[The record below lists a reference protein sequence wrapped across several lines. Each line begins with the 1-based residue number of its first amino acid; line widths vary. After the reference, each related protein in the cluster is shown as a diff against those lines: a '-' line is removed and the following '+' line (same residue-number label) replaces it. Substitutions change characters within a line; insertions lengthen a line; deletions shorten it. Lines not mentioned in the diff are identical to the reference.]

1 MIALDTNV
9 LARYL
14 LRDDETQFQQAS
26 KRIASDA
33 IYTAPIT
40 VILELVW
47 VLRANGCERE
57 DILKALRL
65 LLGLPNFKPM
75 EFESLCY
82 ALGWYEQGLDFAD
95 ALHLALSTK
104 QEKLLSFDK
113 SLIAQSAKAS
123 TPIEVSLP

>member
-14 LRDDETQFQQAS
+14 LRDDEMQFQKAS
-26 KRIASDA
+26 KLIASKA
-33 IYTAPIT
+33 IYTAPVT

-47 VLRANGCERE
+47 VLRANGCARE

-82 ALGWYEQGLDFAD
+82 ALAWYEQGVDFAD
-95 ALHLALSTK
+95 ALHLALSAK
-104 QEKLLSFDK
+104 QEKLMSFDK
-113 SLIAQSAKAS
+113 SLIAQSKKAGTS
-123 TPIEVSLP
+123 IQVSLP

>member
-14 LRDDETQFQQAS
+14 LRDDEMQFQKAS
-26 KRIASDA
+26 KLIASKA
-33 IYTAPIT
+33 IYTAPVT
-40 VILELVW
+40 VMLELAW
-47 VLRANGCERE
+47 VLRANGCPRE

-82 ALGWYEQGLDFAD
+82 ALAWYEQGVDFAD
-95 ALHLALSTK
+95 ALHLALSAK
-104 QEKLLSFDK
+104 QEKLMSFDK
-113 SLIAQSAKAS
+113 SLIAQSKKAGTS
-123 TPIEVSLP
+123 IQVSLP